1 MHSAAKKDSL
11 DQVQIVQIL
20 SSAFNNT
27 VLSLIAGI
35 STSSLSSVPA
45 IHLPV
50 LQIEFTSASLLSGSS
65 SKVFLGASVVH
76 FGDSPPQPGQQP
88 NRAPPATAAAMD
100 SMQQQ
105 PSGSQPQYQEQA
117 VEQEFKREASPEPA
131 ASTDISP
138 VDGDVV
144 MTAAAPPKAEAAE
157 TAKEQQQSLDP
168 AGDDADPS
176 LEQQH
181 SQQLGRAGSKRQAAL
196 AASATWAP
204 TGKRRVSSADAAKRA
219 LADAA
224 AEDRDSP
231 APAEL
236 PAAAAGAAVAVD
248 AAAAG
253 NAAPK
258 PRGRPRKEKPQRS
271 QAAVAEEAAALEVAA
286 AAAARRPVNRRKRSS
301 SKDAEAG
308 GDGLEGEAGAAELPL
323 EAGAHST
330 KFK

>member
-1 MHSAAKKDSL
+1 
-11 DQVQIVQIL
+11 
-20 SSAFNNT
+20 
-27 VLSLIAGI
+27 
-35 STSSLSSVPA
+35 
-45 IHLPV
+45 
-50 LQIEFTSASLLSGSS
+50 
-65 SKVFLGASVVH
+65 
-76 FGDSPPQPGQQP
+76 
-88 NRAPPATAAAMD
+88 MD

-105 PSGSQPQYQEQA
+105 PSGSQPEYQEQA
-117 VEQEFKREASPEPA
+117 VEQELKREASPEPA

-138 VDGDVV
+138 ADGDVV
-144 MTAAAPPKAEAAE
+144 LAAAAPPKAEAA
-157 TAKEQQQSLDP
+157 KEQQQSLDP
-168 AGDDADPS
+168 SGDDADLP

-236 PAAAAGAAVAVD
+236 PAAAAPAAAAAD

-271 QAAVAEEAAALEVAA
+271 QAAVAEEAAALEAAA